1 MNMGNIFGFEETEK
15 MGLRKGV
22 VFYFNDWID
31 EKIISILE
39 EIIEQ
44 FFSLT
49 QAQFTK
55 KRNGKNDAYVNRR
68 NIRGGWK
75 KIFHREFDSK
85 SFESANILILDNC
98 TSQSLQTIYACVKP
112 SNYKVPPIDYF
123 VYSYLYFQCL
133 LDIEWSTIYQFME
146 YVNGKLTIHYASAG
160 YEMAFHARI
169 LYKSYVRN

>member
-1 MNMGNIFGFEETEK
+1 MGNIFGFEETEK

-44 FFSLT
+44 FLFLT

-55 KRNGKNDAYVNRR
+55 KYNGENNAYVLRR

-75 KIFHREFDSK
+75 KIFHREFDNK
-85 SFESANILILDNC
+85 SFDSSSILILDNC
-98 TSQSLQTIYACVKP
+98 TPQNLQTIYACVKP
-112 SNYKVPPIDYF
+112 SNYKAPSIDYF
-123 VYSYLYFQCL
+123 VYGYLYF
-133 LDIEWSTIYQFME
+133 S
-146 YVNGKLTIHYASAG
+146 VPA
-160 YEMAFHARI
+160 
-169 LYKSYVRN
+169 